1 MTQRKLPP
9 KNRLWLTLNIL
20 IIGIGFAVLGAAY
33 TSAGSWGPQSGAVI
47 LGLFGLF
54 LGAVFGG
61 WRGRMVQDVFG
72 PLEADP
78 ETNRATGGGFEFY
91 VNSPHN

>member
-1 MTQRKLPP
+1 M
-9 KNRLWLTLNIL
+9 NRPWLILNML
-20 IIGIGFAVLGAAY
+20 IFGAGFAVLGAAY
-33 TSAGSWGPQSGAVI
+33 TSASPWGPQYGAVI

-78 ETNRATGGGFEFY
+78 KRNTATRRRDW
-91 VNSPHN
+91 

>member
-1 MTQRKLPP
+1 MRATGYVGS
-9 KNRLWLTLNIL
+9 TH
-20 IIGIGFAVLGAAY
+20 
-33 TSAGSWGPQSGAVI
+33 TSDGPWGPQYGAVN

-72 PLEADP
+72 PLEFDP
-78 ETNRATGGGFEFY
+78 ERDTATGRRD
-91 VNSPHN
+91 S